1 LSHRQAAVKETSRP
15 SSNRFFSL
23 GVPASVII
31 LALLGFVAFANA
43 IRHPFVHDD
52 VVFIQQN
59 PYIARWDNIGDS
71 FLNPSIPRSFEG
83 LVTPYYR
90 PVLEVFYRLQYA
102 VFGFNPHGFH
112 LFNVIVHVLNGL
124 LIFGILRRLMKD
136 RWRAWFIAALFLIH
150 PVQTQAVACI
160 SGISNLLCGF
170 FILSSLMLYLRAS
183 ACRDP
188 RPKLGW
194 FSGALILFTA
204 ALFTKEQAVFALA
217 LFVLY
222 EIFLNDH
229 RESAVTR
236 IYRVVILGVAAAGYL
251 SCRNLLFGSLTSAVF
266 ENIGELKLRLLAI
279 PGLIEMFI
287 GLLLYPVGLHYY
299 RSIDIL
305 APYIV
310 PWLVLIVLAALT
322 VVAVRRLPRGER
334 DLACFGLAWFFILL
348 LPVLN
353 IVPLVNEYSFLAAW
367 EHGLYLPLI
376 GFFVFLFAV
385 ISPLL
390 GKANPKMLGIS
401 GAVIIAVLS
410 VMTMRQNTYWR
421 GEIPLFERALA
432 YEPQLGR
439 VHVLL
444 AKAYLFNGRT
454 DDALR
459 EFDKARVIMSAYAA
473 KAASPKARGFYEGFL
488 KSIYADSAHCRLSK
502 GNFNG
507 AIADYN
513 LALAI
518 DPKDSFL
525 YTNRGLSM
533 IQIGQMYE
541 GIADLET
548 ALRLDPGN
556 VFAANNLSIAY
567 IQSNRTDDARVLLEQ
582 ILTKDP
588 AFIPARQN
596 LERLNRSPG
605 SPGNQTWPQAK

>member
-1 LSHRQAAVKETSRP
+1 M
-15 SSNRFFSL
+15 
-23 GVPASVII
+23 
-31 LALLGFVAFANA
+31 
-43 IRHPFVHDD
+43 
-52 VVFIQQN
+52 VFIQQN

-71 FLNPSIPRSFEG
+71 FLDPSIPRSFEG

-112 LFNVIVHVLNGL
+112 LFNVILHILNGL
-124 LIFGILRRLMKD
+124 LVFGILRRLIKSQGG
-136 RWRAWFIAALFLIH
+136 AWFIAALFLVH

-160 SGISNLLCGF
+160 SGISNLLCGL

-194 FSGALILFTA
+194 FAGALIFFIA
-204 ALFTKEQAVFALA
+204 ALFTKEPAVFALA
-217 LFVLY
+217 LFILY
-222 EIFLNDH
+222 EIFLNGNK
-229 RESAVTR
+229 ETLVTR
-236 IYRVVILGVAAAGYL
+236 MYRVAILATGAIGYL
-251 SCRNLLFGSLTSAVF
+251 FCRNMLFGSLTSAVF

-279 PGLIEMFI
+279 PGLIETFI

-305 APYIV
+305 APYAV
-310 PWLVLIVLAALT
+310 PGLILIVLGVLT
-322 VVAVRRLPRGER
+322 AVLVRRLPREEK
-334 DLACFGLAWFFILL
+334 DLACFGSAWFFILL

-367 EHGLYLPLI
+367 EHGLYLPLT

-385 ISPLL
+385 SSRWLNER
-390 GKANPKMLGIS
+390 NPKTVRIAA
-401 GAVIIAVLS
+401 AVIIAVLS

-459 EFDKARVIMSAYAA
+459 EFDQARVIMSAYAV
-473 KAASPKARGFYEGFL
+473 KAASPKARRFYEGFL
-488 KSIYADSAHCRLSK
+488 KGIYADSAHCRMAK

-507 AIADYN
+507 AIEDYN
-513 LALAI
+513 RAIAI
-518 DPKDSFL
+518 DPGDSFL
-525 YTNRGLSM
+525 YTNRGLSL

-541 GIADLET
+541 GIVNLEM

-556 VFAANNLSIAY
+556 LFAANNLSIAY
-567 IQSNRTDDARVLLEQ
+567 IQSNRTDDARVILEQ
-582 ILTKDP
+582 ILARDP

-596 LERLNRSPG
+596 LEQLNRS
-605 SPGNQTWPQAK
+605 QTGPQAK